1 MSESIWEQ
9 LFLPRDIRAIR
20 GVRRAESGL
29 SSLREEHQSTASSVA
44 ETHEE
49 LVKIR
54 ALLERVVDTQR
65 VLTTTVAA
73 LGEALTDAKVIDA
86 DAIKARIDAK
96 LHPEKEDAAM
106 VADGRAPI
114 VRTIACSAC
123 GAKNRGDAK
132 KCAECDTPIKKKPP
146 RR

>member
-1 MSESIWEQ
+1 MSDSIWEQ
-9 LFLPRDIRAIR
+9 LFLPRDLRAIR
-20 GVRRAESGL
+20 GVRRAESAV
-29 SSLREEHQSTASSVA
+29 SSLREEQQSTASTVA

-49 LVKIR
+49 IVKIR

-65 VLTTTVAA
+65 VLTTTVTA
-73 LGEALTDAKVIDA
+73 LGEALSEAKVIDA

-96 LHPEKEDAAM
+96 LHPEREDADM
-106 VADGRAPI
+106 VAEGRAPI
-114 VRTIACSAC
+114 VRTTDCGAC

-132 KCAECDTPIKKKPP
+132 RCAECDTPLKKKST